1 LQLICRCDTH
11 TAQESG
17 SLVPCSDELAVQSR
31 PLLCLLWQ
39 VAKLA
44 SGLFYCCSLLCH
56 NNMATNLLRFTSC
69 YDSGRFAACNCWT
82 QIFWLVHATKQWL
95 LIAVSHAFVYCGKK
109 HEFICS
115 SASTSLKNPLQ
126 TRLSAVHND
135 NDIGLYVNSAKAITN
150 DRSTPFWKT
159 RIHLHLNT
167 RIRFQKGCKWST
179 CFPPRVVK
187 PVFTVTC
194 IFPALKRALCKYCVI
209 FPQPVHRD

>member
-1 LQLICRCDTH
+1 LQLQLICRCDTH

-31 PLLCLLWQ
+31 PLLCLLCLLWQ

-56 NNMATNLLRFTSC
+56 NNTPANLQRFTSS
-69 YDSGRFAACNCWT
+69 YDSGRFAACNCST
-82 QIFWLVHATKQWL
+82 HIFWLVHATKQWL
-95 LIAVSHAFVYCGKK
+95 LIAVSHAFVYCEKK

-126 TRLSAVHND
+126 TQLSAVHND

-150 DRSTPFWKT
+150 DRKYTLLETSYTPPPEYDFKKDANGARAFRHVW
-159 RIHLHLNT
+159 LN
-167 RIRFQKGCKWST
+167 QYW
-179 CFPPRVVK
+179 
-187 PVFTVTC
+187 
-194 IFPALKRALCKYCVI
+194 
-209 FPQPVHRD
+209 